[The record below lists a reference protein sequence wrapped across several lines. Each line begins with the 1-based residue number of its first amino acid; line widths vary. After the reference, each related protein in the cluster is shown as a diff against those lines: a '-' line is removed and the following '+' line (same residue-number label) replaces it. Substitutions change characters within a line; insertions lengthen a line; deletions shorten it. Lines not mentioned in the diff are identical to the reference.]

1 MLYFLVDIY
10 ISTQILSFLT
20 GLVQFLGGSMEPTK
34 HFRILGQKTEQNE
47 GGCVGGG
54 REWVSEGCAM
64 GCLSVLALGS
74 VFPMNVGEGNV
85 CTRG

>member
-1 MLYFLVDIY
+1 MIY
-10 ISTQILSFLT
+10 IYIYINSNFEFLDWSSSVSGRFNGT
-20 GLVQFLGGSMEPTK
+20 DKALQAFSAK
-34 HFRILGQKTEQNE
+34 KTEQNE